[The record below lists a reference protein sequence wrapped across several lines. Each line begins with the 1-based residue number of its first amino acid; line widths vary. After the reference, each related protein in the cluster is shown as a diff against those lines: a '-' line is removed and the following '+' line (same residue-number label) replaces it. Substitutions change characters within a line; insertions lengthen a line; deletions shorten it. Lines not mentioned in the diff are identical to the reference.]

1 MIWGRVVML
10 VISGAVGLIFV
21 SFTLLQAGG
30 FKELVG
36 VPSGAMD
43 FLKWALA
50 SAITFAGISFSFFRT
65 LDDPAAKSFQAG
77 VRAAGSRFVVAA
89 AFFLA
94 SLGIGQATILF
105 DEVPGAASEPS
116 IDQVWLP
123 VLMSI
128 LTLIALINAVG
139 ALNRLMQIVV
149 TLASVDDPNPMDLKV
164 D

>member
-1 MIWGRVVML
+1 M
-10 VISGAVGLIFV
+10 
-21 SFTLLQAGG
+21 
-30 FKELVG
+30 
-36 VPSGAMD
+36 
-43 FLKWALA
+43 
-50 SAITFAGISFSFFRT
+50 
-65 LDDPAAKSFQAG
+65 
-77 VRAAGSRFVVAA
+77 AA